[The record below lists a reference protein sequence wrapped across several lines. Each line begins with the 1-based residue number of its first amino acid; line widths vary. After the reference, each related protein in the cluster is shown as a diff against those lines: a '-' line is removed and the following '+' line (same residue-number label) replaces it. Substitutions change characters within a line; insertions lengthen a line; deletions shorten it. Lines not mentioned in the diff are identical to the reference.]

1 MTEADLLAASEE
13 LLKSALILARQ
24 VHEPS
29 VVNAHGLAIKD
40 GARLMVLQ
48 VVRTGRRVGLQA
60 WTEARAGQGEDDG
73 IFQLI
78 SIAERV
84 DGEDWHAEGGC

>member
-1 MTEADLLAASEE
+1 MTDRDLISQAEE
-13 LLKSALILARQ
+13 LLQSALILAREA
-24 VHEPS
+24 HEPATI
-29 VVNAHGLAIKD
+29 NAHGLAIKD

-60 WTEARAGQGEDDG
+60 WTEARAGQGEDGG

-84 DGEDWHAEGGC
+84 DGEDGWREEGC